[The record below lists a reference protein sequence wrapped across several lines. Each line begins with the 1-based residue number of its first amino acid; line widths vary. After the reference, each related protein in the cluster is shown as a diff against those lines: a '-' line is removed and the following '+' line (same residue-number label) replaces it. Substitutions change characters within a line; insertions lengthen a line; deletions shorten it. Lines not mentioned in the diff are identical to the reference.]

1 MIFIVEPKLGLCN
14 QLQTIVKGILL
25 SIKYQRDLFIHNF
38 QINLNTKTF
47 TNINEILDIN
57 EINKFLKH
65 NNYNIKVLK
74 YLDNSILSKIEE
86 FKLPNINYNKIQ
98 VLKNINIDN
107 KNNLQN
113 EYIYLGNIVSICLQN
128 SLNLKYYDFKN
139 NYYQILA
146 NLKFNNIFY
155 EIKNK
160 IINDLKL
167 NNFTAIHL
175 RIEDDA
181 LKHFSH
187 CHKISI
193 DEYNNKL
200 KSFYE
205 LHIKNNKNNNI
216 YISSGILNFDNKINS
231 QYYLDLKLKY
241 NNIYD
246 KSNIQIDKYYLNNRE
261 LIAIVDLLLC
271 FDSSKFIGC
280 GISSFSRVIEGYF
293 NYNSLIEKSNIILA

>member
-47 TNINEILDIN
+47 ANINEILDID

-65 NNYNIKVLK
+65 YNYNIKILK
-74 YLDNSILSKIEE
+74 ELDCSILNKIED
-86 FKLPNINYNKIQ
+86 FKLPNIDYNKISD
-98 VLKNINIDN
+98 LRTINTDIEN
-107 KNNLQN
+107 YLQN

-139 NYYQILA
+139 KYYQILS
-146 NLKFNNIFY
+146 NLKFNKEFY
-155 EIKNK
+155 QLKDKIK
-160 IINDLKL
+160 NDLKL
-167 NNFTAIHL
+167 TNFTVIHL

-187 CHKISI
+187 FHKIPI
-193 DEYNNKL
+193 NEYNNKL

-205 LHIKNNKNNNI
+205 LHINNNKNTNI
-216 YISSGILNFDNKINS
+216 YISSGILNFDNKINC
-231 QYYLDLKLKY
+231 QYYLDLKGKY
-241 NNIYD
+241 NNIFD

-261 LIAIVDLLLC
+261 LIAIVDLLIC

-280 GISSFSRVIEGYF
+280 GISSFSRVIEGYL
-293 NYNSLIEKSNIILA
+293 NYNSLIKKSNIILA

>member
-1 MIFIVEPKLGLCN
+1 M
-14 QLQTIVKGILL
+14 
-25 SIKYQRDLFIHNF
+25 
-38 QINLNTKTF
+38 
-47 TNINEILDIN
+47 
-57 EINKFLKH
+57 
-65 NNYNIKVLK
+65 
-74 YLDNSILSKIEE
+74 
-86 FKLPNINYNKIQ
+86 
-98 VLKNINIDN
+98 
-107 KNNLQN
+107 
-113 EYIYLGNIVSICLQN
+113 
-128 SLNLKYYDFKN
+128 
-139 NYYQILA
+139 
-146 NLKFNNIFY
+146 
-155 EIKNK
+155 
-160 IINDLKL
+160 
-167 NNFTAIHL
+167 

-280 GISSFSRVIEGYF
+280 GISSFFKRVIEGYF
-293 NYNSLIEKSNIILA
+293 NYNSLIENQILF